1 MLNLVYQGTRDEQ
14 IYAALSA
21 RMADVY
27 DIFGSLPDTI
37 EDEWIDDVSSLNV
50 RLATYT
56 TRRNEAAN
64 AFDIRHTVAAPTKG
78 SPWEKCERVLA
89 RRDIVQLMSKGW

>member
-37 EDEWIDDVSSLNV
+37 EDEWIDDITSLNE
-50 RLATYT
+50 RLASYT

-64 AFDIRHTVAAPTKG
+64 AFDIRYPGASTAKG
-78 SPWEKCERVLA
+78 NAWEKCERVLG